1 MSQTDDKQLLTKAK
15 DLVSQCDRCGT
26 CLTVCPLFG
35 IVDVEKSAARGKNS
49 IVRALA
55 AGALKPDGATLEATN
70 FCLLCQA
77 CVDSCPNKIKT
88 DQAMVN
94 VRQYLTN
101 RNGGVG
107 IKYRMLGGIMK
118 HKTIVKMAAMSLG
131 IIRALKLGGLVP
143 FGMAP
148 EEYTKE
154 QYTSVFKGPAAL
166 GGKTEL
172 WPAEGTP
179 DKRVADFEGGGMKM
193 MFPAAAEASQR
204 TLKKTTALVV
214 RENGCCG
221 IPHLAHGMLDDFIA
235 LAKENIKLY
244 EDVDIVVTDCG
255 SCGGTLKHVADYL
268 ADDPEWK
275 ERAATFSKKVMDFSE
290 YLVKAGYKPENK
302 SNAVVTYHDPCHLVR
317 GQGIKAQPREL
328 LKASVGS
335 YVEMK
340 EADKCCGGAGTFHM
354 DYPEASKQIVGRKQA
369 NIENTGA
376 QIVTTGCPV
385 CLVQLTKAA
394 EASGGKFKAM
404 HISQV
409 I

>member
-172 WPAEGTP
+172 SPTEKLEALQWSKA
-179 DKRVADFEGGGMKM
+179 A
-193 MFPAAAEASQR
+193 PAATQSAPTKAERRAEAKAKGYEGEMCSECGNF
-204 TLKKTTALVV
+204 TLV
-214 RENGCCG
+214 RNGTCMKC
-221 IPHLAHGMLDDFIA
+221 D
-235 LAKENIKLY
+235 
-244 EDVDIVVTDCG
+244 TCG
-255 SCGGTLKHVADYL
+255 S
-268 ADDPEWK
+268 
-275 ERAATFSKKVMDFSE
+275 
-290 YLVKAGYKPENK
+290 
-302 SNAVVTYHDPCHLVR
+302 
-317 GQGIKAQPREL
+317 
-328 LKASVGS
+328 
-335 YVEMK
+335 
-340 EADKCCGGAGTFHM
+340 
-354 DYPEASKQIVGRKQA
+354 
-369 NIENTGA
+369 
-376 QIVTTGCPV
+376 TTGC
-385 CLVQLTKAA
+385 
-394 EASGGKFKAM
+394 S
-404 HISQV
+404 
-409 I
+409 